1 MGHYTRLRVY
11 QLGTKGSSFSISVE
25 NHFTLVEARYNEHNS
40 NDIWWELNNMGKTS
54 IDVLHITSWDSDHCA
69 YNELVG
75 ILEDL
80 KPSKIEYPSCKPDT
94 ETGKNALREIQR
106 YQGVKVPVTPAVVKA
121 ETKERLK
128 GVDVFFN
135 PIQDEGNHNDNSVVK
150 LFRRGSF
157 QILSL
162 GDCESEEISKRLGS
176 EELLQKEVDVIILAH
191 HGSSTNFT
199 TNEFLDAIKPRV
211 AICCSNYGNDYGH
224 PLPTIVKRLESAGIP
239 LYHTK
244 MGDIIIQTYNTH
256 SFKVAN
262 YGKNNKELQDLVYY
276 NNKTYYPNDV
286 Y

>member
-11 QLGTKGSSFSISVE
+11 QLGSKGSSFSISVE

-40 NDIWWELNNMGKTS
+40 NGIWWELKNMGKAS

-69 YNELVG
+69 HNELVG

-80 KPSKIEYPSCKPDT
+80 KPSKIEYPSCLPDT
-94 ETGKNALREIQR
+94 DNGKNALREIQR
-106 YQGVKVPVTPAVVKA
+106 YQGEKLRVTPSIVKA

-128 GVDVFFN
+128 GVDVLFN
-135 PIQDEGNHNDNSVVK
+135 PIQDERSHNDNSVVK

-162 GDCESEEISKRLGS
+162 GDCESEEISKRFSG
-176 EELLQKEVDVIILAH
+176 EELLQKEVDVMILAH

-199 TNEFLDAIKPRV
+199 TKEFLEAIKPRV

-224 PLPTIVKRLESAGIP
+224 PLPTIEKRLKDAKIP

-244 MGDIIIQTYNTH
+244 MGDIIVQTDTTKRY
-256 SFKVAN
+256 KLAN
-262 YGKNNKELQDLVYY
+262 YGKNNKELQELAYFS
-276 NNKTYYPNDV
+276 NKTYYPNDV